1 MFTNNLKTWIGIAT
15 GLITIVAAV
24 WVVGNTFATNNRV
37 DKVEVVTEMN
47 INKKIEL
54 FEVEVAGALQIQN
67 KAIQTQQLKNNYN
80 FYQFQHDKL
89 VQEKME
95 IKRQLRR
102 DPNNQG
108 LRQDYIEL
116 EEERKRIKQKMDELM
131 DKIN

>member
-108 LRQDYIEL
+108 LRQDYLEL

-131 DKIN
+131 EKIN

>member
-37 DKVEVVTEMN
+37 DKVEVVTEQ
-47 INKKIEL
+47 KLES
-54 FEVEVAGALQIQN
+54 FEVEVAGALQN
-67 KAIQTQQLKNNYN
+67 QQYKNNYN

-102 DPNNQG
+102 DPNNQE
-108 LRQDYIEL
+108 LRQDYLEL

>member
-1 MFTNNLKTWIGIAT
+1 MFSNNLKTWIGIAT

-37 DKVEVVTEMN
+37 DKVEVVTERN
-47 INKKIEL
+47 INTKIEEL
-54 FEVEVAGALQIQN
+54 EVEVAGA
-67 KAIQTQQLKNNYN
+67 IQTQQYKNNYN

-102 DPNNQG
+102 DPNNQE

-116 EEERKRIKQKMDELM
+116 EEERKRIKRKMDELM

>member
-15 GLITIVAAV
+15 GLITIIAAV
-24 WVVGNTFATNNRV
+24 WVVGSTFATNNRV
-37 DKVEVVTEMN
+37 DKVEVVTERN
-47 INKKIEL
+47 INIKIEKL
-54 FEVEVAGALQIQN
+54 GVEVAGALQIQN

-102 DPNNQG
+102 DPNDQG

-116 EEERKRIKQKMDELM
+116 EEERKRIKQKMDKLM
-131 DKIN
+131 EKIN